1 MAPRDLLSSRA
12 VVGAIMNRLEQ
23 GEGGWVRRLGMYMP
37 SDQATEHY
45 AWLGATPA
53 MREWV
58 GGRLAKD
65 LRENTWDVR
74 NKPHEAT
81 LRVKKD
87 ELRRDKFG
95 QLQIRINELADRA
108 IAYPAKLMSALML
121 AGESTTGYDGQ
132 YFFDTDHAEGESGT
146 QSNDITFAAATG
158 TTPTVPEMR
167 DAIMSGIQQIVGF
180 KDDQGEPMN
189 ENAAEFEVHVPIG
202 FLATALSAV
211 TLPVID
217 GGAVNIANAQKQFK
231 ITVVANVRLT
241 WTDKIAIF
249 RTDSD
254 TKAFIV
260 QEETP
265 LEVDAIAEGSELEF
279 THREHLYGVYWSGAV
294 ALGMWQ
300 RACLVTFT

>member
-1 MAPRDLLSSRA
+1 MAPRELLTSRA

-23 GEGGWVRRLGMYMP
+23 GPSGWVNSIGMRMP

-53 MREWV
+53 MREWI

-108 IAYPAKLMSALML
+108 SAYPAKLMSNLLIA
-121 AGESTTGYDGQ
+121 AESTACYDGQ
-132 YFFDTDHAEGESGT
+132 YFFDTDHSEGDSST
-146 QSNDITFAAATG
+146 QSNDITFDSVS
-158 TTPTVPEMR
+158 TTAPTVPEMR
-167 DAIMSGIQQIVGF
+167 DAIMKGIQQIVGF

-189 ENAAEFEVHVPIG
+189 ENATTFEVHVPISMY
-202 FLATALSAV
+202 ATALSAV
-211 TLPVID
+211 MLPVVD
-217 GGAVNIANAQKQFK
+217 AGAANIIAAQKNFK
-231 ITVVANVRLT
+231 IVVVPNVRLT

-249 RTDSD
+249 RTDAD

-260 QEETP
+260 QEEVP

-294 ALGMWQ
+294 AFAFWQ
-300 RACLVTFT
+300 RACLVTFV